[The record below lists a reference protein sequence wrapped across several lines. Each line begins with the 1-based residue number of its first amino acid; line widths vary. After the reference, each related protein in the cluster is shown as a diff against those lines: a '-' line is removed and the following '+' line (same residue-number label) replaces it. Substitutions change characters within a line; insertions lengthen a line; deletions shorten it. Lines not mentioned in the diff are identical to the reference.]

1 MSNTL
6 TNTYNKSLNY
16 IKEFMYPMNIFA
28 LNVPL
33 SLPAY
38 LNIK

>member
-1 MSNTL
+1 MLSIS
-6 TNTYNKSLNY
+6 TNIYNQSLNY
-16 IKEFMYPMNIFA
+16 IKEFMYPVNIFA